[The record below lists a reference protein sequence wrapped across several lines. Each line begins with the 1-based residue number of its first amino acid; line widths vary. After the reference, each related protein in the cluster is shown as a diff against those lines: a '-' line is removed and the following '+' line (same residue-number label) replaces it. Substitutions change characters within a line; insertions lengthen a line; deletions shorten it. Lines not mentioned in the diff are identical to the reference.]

1 MGSPSSLPPNYND
14 KSVRLYMQNM
24 DKVTKKLNDEG
35 LDAFRSYRKRIT
47 REGSNLLEGVSLHV
61 SFDGLYVVVLDSSR
75 FMNSIEERAVIKMVL
90 SSKKLNSLHV
100 CNSKTLG
107 IGNKSFEIRRDHTEG
122 PFIAIVLRDVL
133 TLAESKQF
141 LTVRKCHY
149 NHSSW
154 WSKGCEADPHPTSEQ
169 IVTQLSSP
177 PRKMKS
183 IGFASSNVKRIL
195 RVGPLRQDG
204 LGRNIFRYES
214 NKGQIVTRT
223 LSTSLFRHKWERD
236 GVNSL
241 ASVASRL
248 DPSSKVNVI
257 KKVANLY
264 CVWTEKYLSSK
275 GLTRDYVEC
284 IRSSMRESLMLSTLI
299 IMDKNPIAV
308 HRDRCIRSLNLRI

>member
-1 MGSPSSLPPNYND
+1 MKKPKLSMGSPSSLPPNYND

-47 REGSNLLEGVSLHV
+47 GEGSNLLEGVSLHV
-61 SFDGLYVVVLDSSR
+61 SVNGLYVVVLDSSR
-75 FMNSIEERAVIKMVL
+75 FMNFIEERAVIKMVL

-107 IGNKSFEIRRDHTEG
+107 IGNESFEIRRDHTEG
-122 PFIAIVLRDVL
+122 PIVAIVLRGVL

-154 WSKGCEADPHPTSEQ
+154 WSKGCKADLRPTSEQ

-183 IGFASSNVKRIL
+183 SGFTSSNVKKML
-195 RVGPLRQDG
+195 RVGPLRQNG
-204 LGRNIFRYES
+204 SGRPEHFL
-214 NKGQIVTRT
+214 V
-223 LSTSLFRHKWERD
+223 
-236 GVNSL
+236 
-241 ASVASRL
+241 
-248 DPSSKVNVI
+248 
-257 KKVANLY
+257 
-264 CVWTEKYLSSK
+264 
-275 GLTRDYVEC
+275 
-284 IRSSMRESLMLSTLI
+284 
-299 IMDKNPIAV
+299 
-308 HRDRCIRSLNLRI
+308 